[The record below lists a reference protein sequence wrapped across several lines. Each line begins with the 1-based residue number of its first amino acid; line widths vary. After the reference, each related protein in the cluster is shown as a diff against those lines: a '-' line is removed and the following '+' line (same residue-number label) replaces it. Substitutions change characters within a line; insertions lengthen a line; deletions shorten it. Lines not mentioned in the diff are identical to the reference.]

1 MKKMTY
7 QKPIK
12 KNYLI
17 QNLKAL
23 AIIIVVFGHS
33 IIIYSSSGGFYKSL
47 NKFPLL
53 DNIKSLINIFQ
64 MPLFFSISGFLFAIS
79 YRKYNFTKLI
89 FNKIKRLIVPFFSTA
104 LLWMIPIKM
113 LLGYKNYENA
123 SLFSILKMLLLN
135 IDSGHLWYLP
145 TLFIIFMIM
154 YIFLKLFK
162 NNVLLTIIVIVMSLF
177 ANYINNSSFFVLA
190 LKNLIYFYMGVRI
203 STQKNELNLKNIII
217 LSVLI
222 TMGLI
227 FYYRFNLKFLNIF
240 NAILIVKMLYILMS
254 KKKIKMFDI
263 LADNSF
269 GIYLLHSPLIYITFT
284 YFPNIS
290 CYYIILINF
299 FLFGSISLIMTDLI
313 NKTKLKFLLGN

>member
-33 IIIYSSSGGFYKSL
+33 IIIYSSSWGFYKSL

-53 DNIKSLINIFQ
+53 DNIKSFINIFQ

-113 LLGYKNYENA
+113 LLG
-123 SLFSILKMLLLN
+123 
-135 IDSGHLWYLP
+135 
-145 TLFIIFMIM
+145 
-154 YIFLKLFK
+154 
-162 NNVLLTIIVIVMSLF
+162 
-177 ANYINNSSFFVLA
+177 
-190 LKNLIYFYMGVRI
+190 
-203 STQKNELNLKNIII
+203 
-217 LSVLI
+217 
-222 TMGLI
+222 
-227 FYYRFNLKFLNIF
+227 
-240 NAILIVKMLYILMS
+240 
-254 KKKIKMFDI
+254 
-263 LADNSF
+263 
-269 GIYLLHSPLIYITFT
+269 
-284 YFPNIS
+284 
-290 CYYIILINF
+290 
-299 FLFGSISLIMTDLI
+299 
-313 NKTKLKFLLGN
+313 